1 MSPSSTF
8 FIALAWVLFGVGSTA
23 PGPSRDPPGPSR
35 DPSLSGLRRHP
46 GGGHPRGGRRAGG
59 DGDDHPAGAV
69 GGRASSAKC
78 ERSCAVRGAV
88 RGVVRGSAGL
98 GCCAGAGAS
107 ESAGS

>member
-1 MSPSSTF
+1 M
-8 FIALAWVLFGVGSTA
+8 LEETA
-23 PGPSRDPPGPSR
+23 MITQRVQ
-35 DPSLSGLRRHP
+35 L
-46 GGGHPRGGRRAGG
+46 
-59 DGDDHPAGAV
+59 